1 MQPPRN
7 SSERPITMHRVIP
20 ASVIRRFRSDLARQK
35 KSKKIPRRMQK
46 ENRDE

>member
-1 MQPPRN
+1 MQTPRN
-7 SSERPITMHRVIP
+7 PSEHPITVHRVIP

-35 KSKKIPRRMQK
+35 KSKKPPRHMKK